1 MYEEEQIDTISDP
14 YYDDVERFNGLTEEQ
29 MDELEGHEKE
39 EKLRRENPEIC

>member
-14 YYDDVERFNGLTEEQ
+14 YYDDVERFEEEPL
-29 MDELEGHEKE
+29 DGYGSAKE